1 MAILVSPADYT
12 ADNQHFTPPPR
23 AEISDSVAS
32 DPSGE
37 WRLSTSL
44 PAWIAGV
51 TNIAGEYVFSRHW
64 SVGLYMSYSGWNY
77 FRQTQKFRVAEFRPE
92 VRYWFGD
99 NARGFFVEG
108 HLAVISY
115 NVALPSWNFRYQD
128 RGGSHPAL
136 GGGVGAGFRCNLTG
150 DGVWQGEASVGF
162 GGYYL
167 DYDRFEN
174 TGPQG
179 RLVDS
184 KKRGF
189 FGIDHFTL
197 SIVYSFSTHKR

>member
-1 MAILVSPADYT
+1 MELPLSG
-12 ADNQHFTPPPR
+12 PR
-23 AEISDSVAS
+23 RQ
-32 DPSGE
+32 PS
-37 WRLSTSL
+37 R
-44 PAWIAGV
+44 
-51 TNIAGEYVFSRHW
+51 
-64 SVGLYMSYSGWNY
+64 
-77 FRQTQKFRVAEFRPE
+77 
-92 VRYWFGD
+92 
-99 NARGFFVEG
+99 
-108 HLAVISY
+108 
-115 NVALPSWNFRYQD
+115 
-128 RGGSHPAL
+128 L
-136 GGGVGAGFRCNLTG
+136 GGGIGAGFRCNLTG

-189 FGIDHFTL
+189 FGVDHFTV